1 MSNTRTEQD
10 EKNVGKMYKWLKD
23 RGRPAHSR
31 AINYCARY
39 FIVEGL
45 KSRGVNKQYLKDI
58 SDSKALNLLINHP
71 ELFEEVGI
79 GTAIFKA
86 I

>member
-31 AINYCARY
+31 AINYCA
-39 FIVEGL
+39 
-45 KSRGVNKQYLKDI
+45 VNKQYLKVI

>member
-1 MSNTRTEQD
+1 MTKVLPRLDMTKALARIEQD

-23 RGRPAHSR
+23 RGRPAHSS
-31 AINYCARY
+31 AINYCA
-39 FIVEGL
+39 VSSMTC
-45 KSRGVNKQYLKDI
+45 KVI

-79 GTAIFKA
+79 GTAIFQA